1 MTSEVSELDES
12 CVLGNVYFFFKLN
25 VLFLYI
31 IHVYIL
37 CTSTSPGRWCNSQ
50 VIQKYKEFHQ
60 LLSYF
65 HPSAKVYL
73 QFWLL
78 SMVKYTVLT
87 DWLLDRFRYR
97 GVAVSPSNIG
107 TTGSKFPNKISVVN
121 FMGINRTSP
130 WGPMK
135 KHHHHHHQ
143 LRFLVQICPNRMN
156 FSRVFCSR
164 PSTGNVP
171 VGAQNLKDCPTPRS
185 AWKKIWG
192 SFPQRFFQ
200 LLRNDYYKNEKKM

>member
-12 CVLGNVYFFFKLN
+12 CVLGNVYIFFKLN

-87 DWLLDRFRYR
+87 GIGFWTASP
-97 GVAVSPSNIG
+97 GVQLFHLPTSERRDPSFPP
-107 TTGSKFPNKISVVN
+107 KFQWWISWESIELPLGAQWKKTPPPSSWASIFGPN
-121 FMGINRTSP
+121 
-130 WGPMK
+130 
-135 KHHHHHHQ
+135 
-143 LRFLVQICPNRMN
+143 
-156 FSRVFCSR
+156 R

-171 VGAQNLKDCPTPRS
+171 VGARNLKDCPTPRS
-185 AWKKIWG
+185 AAWKKIWG

-200 LLRNDYYKNEKKM
+200 LLRNDYYKN